1 MVEISTDEI
10 LDYRNKPDSYLMVFV
25 NLKGCQGCE
34 MFKPIVESMETV
46 FPEIEFRSLTVK
58 CMDEMPVF
66 ASASLPSTALFYEGM
81 RIREFPGGTN
91 SREQFRDIIKSW
103 VL

>member
-1 MVEISTDEI
+1 MREITTNEI
-10 LDYRNKPDSYLMVFV
+10 LDYRMKPDSYLMVFV

-34 MFKPIVESMETV
+34 MFRPIVESMEPV
-46 FPEIEFRSLTVK
+46 FPEIEFRSLTVNS
-58 CMDEMPVF
+58 MDEMPVF

-81 RIREFPGGTN
+81 RIREYPGGTN
-91 SREQFRDIIKSW
+91 SREQFKDIIKSW

>member
-1 MVEISTDEI
+1 MQQITPKEI
-10 LDYRNKPDSYLMVFV
+10 LDYRDKPDSYLLVYV

-34 MFKPIVESMETV
+34 MFKPIVESVEKV
-46 FPEIEFRSLTVK
+46 FPEIEFRSMTVNS
-58 CMDEMPVF
+58 MEEMPVF

-81 RIREFPGGTN
+81 RIREFLGGTN
-91 SREQFRDIIKSW
+91 SREQFKDVIKSW